1 MSSAPPAVRFRR
13 SYLEAQARRDLRS
26 PAVRALALALWL
38 VSTAVSTVLLVQAVN
53 DLEWLRDYTMQVIVV
68 SFAAA
73 NRNRF
78 LYGFAL
84 PITASVLWLTA
95 LLVTA
100 KYYEAYGLRTGWW
113 GPWTAATPFRRL
125 APGSGATVLIGRF
138 LFVLGVQ
145 GCAGLAILTVQAAL
159 WSVSATGLG
168 RLVVAASICVAA
180 AGAGFTA
187 ARLVRAR
194 IERAVAVR
202 DAAFD
207 RGAFV
212 GRPPGV
218 RRNRLVDR

>member
-13 SYLEAQARRDLRS
+13 SYLEGQARRALRS
-26 PAVRALALALWL
+26 PAVRALALLLWL
-38 VSTAVSTVLLVQAVN
+38 SSAAVSTVLLVQAVN
-53 DLEWLRDYTMQVIVV
+53 HLEWLRDYTMQVIVV

-73 NRNRF
+73 FRNRF
-78 LYGFAL
+78 LYGFVL
-84 PITASVLWLTA
+84 PCAAGGLWLAA
-95 LLVTA
+95 LAVTA

-113 GPWTAATPFRRL
+113 QPWTVATPFRRL
-125 APGSGATVLIGRF
+125 SPGTGAFVLLGRF

-145 GCAGLAILTVQAAL
+145 GCAGVVILTAQAAL
-159 WSVSATGLG
+159 WSVPADRLG
-168 RLVVAASICVAA
+168 RLVVAACVCAA
-180 AGAGFTA
+180 VAGTGITA

-194 IERAVAVR
+194 IEHAVAIR

-218 RRNRLVDR
+218 R